1 MTDKLNIS
9 DEWFYEAREGQER
22 QRRYDTVASNY
33 KSLEVLYGLLERRK
47 DALVRR
53 QMDQKNYESA
63 SWAYLQADLNGQIKQ
78 VTELMNLL
86 KFVQEA

>member
-1 MTDKLNIS
+1 MTDKFNLT

-33 KSLEVLYGLLERRK
+33 KALDVLYGLLERRK
-47 DALVRR
+47 EALTRK
-53 QMDQKNYESA
+53 QMDPKNYEAA

-78 VTELMNLL
+78 VTELLTLL
-86 KFVQEA
+86 KFVKD